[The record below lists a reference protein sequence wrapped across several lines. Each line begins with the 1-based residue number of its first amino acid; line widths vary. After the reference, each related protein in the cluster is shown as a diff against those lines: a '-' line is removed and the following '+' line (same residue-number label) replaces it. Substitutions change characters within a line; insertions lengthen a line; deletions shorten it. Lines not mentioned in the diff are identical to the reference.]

1 MKDKDKDKDAVPHHM
16 QPVFDAVVQLT
27 DRVCTEHLNEE
38 YSHLSRT
45 LAATLCRKR
54 PSPLTRGR
62 TETWACAI
70 VYTLGS
76 VNFLFDKTQTPHL
89 RAGELCALFGVSK
102 STASAKAKVI
112 MDSLKISPM
121 DPRWC
126 LPSKLADN
134 PLAWMISVN
143 GLLIDARHAPREIQ
157 EEALRRGLIPYL
169 P

>member
-1 MKDKDKDKDAVPHHM
+1 
-16 QPVFDAVVQLT
+16 
-27 DRVCTEHLNEE
+27 
-38 YSHLSRT
+38 
-45 LAATLCRKR
+45 
-54 PSPLTRGR
+54 
-62 TETWACAI
+62 
-70 VYTLGS
+70 

-89 RAGELCALFGVSK
+89 SAGELCALFGVSK
-102 STASAKAKVI
+102 STAGAKAKVI
-112 MDSLKISPM
+112 MDSLKISLM

-143 GLLIDARHAPREIQ
+143 GLLIDARHAPHEIQ